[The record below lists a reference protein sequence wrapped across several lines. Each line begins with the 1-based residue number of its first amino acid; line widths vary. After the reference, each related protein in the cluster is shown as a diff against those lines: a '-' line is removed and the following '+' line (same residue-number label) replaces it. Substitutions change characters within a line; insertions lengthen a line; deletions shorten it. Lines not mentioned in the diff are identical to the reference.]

1 MIHAAGLFHIAG
13 IFLLMLATVMALPAA
28 WGWIAG
34 AAGAAALAQ
43 AALLTAMAGAALAAL
58 LKPPQTEINRR
69 EGILLT
75 VILWVAGCGFGSLP
89 YLLTPEFASVTD
101 AVFESVSGFTTTGA
115 TILPRVEVLPPVI
128 QFWRHFTHWL
138 GGMGVVL
145 LTIAVLPLV
154 GAGGMALY
162 RAEFSGAR
170 SEKLAPRIAETAL
183 SLWKVYAGLSLLE
196 YLLLRL
202 AGMSAFDAACHTFST
217 LGTGGFST
225 RSESIAAFRSP
236 LIEYIIILFMFLA
249 GLNFTLHY
257 RLWVRR
263 ETGKV
268 FRDYELTAYA
278 AILALSTL
286 LVFFSV
292 VSAGILSGEPALRAA
307 LFQVTSIGT
316 TTGFATA
323 DYEAWPP
330 LCHAVLL
337 ALMFVGGCTGSTAGG
352 WKVARVVLL
361 GKIVNR
367 ELLRTSFRRGVFA
380 VRAGGQPVPE
390 SAVQGLLN
398 LIYLSLL
405 VYLVALLI
413 LAASGV
419 DLLTALGGVAAAMF
433 SIGPGFGTVG
443 PAENYAHLPAA
454 AKWTLSLCMIAGRLE
469 FYTFVVVLSPAF
481 WRK

>member
-128 QFWRHFTHWL
+128 EFWRHFTHWL

-249 GLNFTLHY
+249 GLNFSLHY

-292 VSAGILSGEPALRAA
+292 VSSGILSGEPALRAA
-307 LFQVTSIGT
+307 LF
-316 TTGFATA
+316 
-323 DYEAWPP
+323 
-330 LCHAVLL
+330 
-337 ALMFVGGCTGSTAGG
+337 
-352 WKVARVVLL
+352 
-361 GKIVNR
+361 
-367 ELLRTSFRRGVFA
+367 
-380 VRAGGQPVPE
+380 
-390 SAVQGLLN
+390 
-398 LIYLSLL
+398 
-405 VYLVALLI
+405 
-413 LAASGV
+413 
-419 DLLTALGGVAAAMF
+419 
-433 SIGPGFGTVG
+433 
-443 PAENYAHLPAA
+443 
-454 AKWTLSLCMIAGRLE
+454 
-469 FYTFVVVLSPAF
+469 
-481 WRK
+481 

>member
-13 IFLLMLATVMALPAA
+13 IFLLLLAAAMAVPAA
-28 WGWIAG
+28 WGWVAG
-34 AAGAAALAQ
+34 AGGAKELGQSALITAAAGAAMGY
-43 AALLTAMAGAALAAL
+43 LLPRPAR
-58 LKPPQTEINRR
+58 EITRR

-75 VILWVAGCGFGSLP
+75 VLLWLLGCGFGALP
-89 YLLTPEFASVTD
+89 YLLRAEFATATD
-101 AVFESVSGFTTTGA
+101 AFFESVSGFTTTGA
-115 TILPRVEVLPPVI
+115 TILTRVEALPPVI
-128 QFWRHFTHWL
+128 QFWRHLTHWI

-145 LTIAVLPLV
+145 LTIAVLPLI

-225 RSESIAAFRSP
+225 RSESIAAFASP
-236 LIEYIIILFMFLA
+236 AVQYIIILFMILA
-249 GLNFTLHY
+249 GLNFTMHY

-263 ETGKV
+263 EGRRFLSDFEV
-268 FRDYELTAYA
+268 RGYLLILGGVAL
-278 AILALSTL
+278 AIL
-286 LVFFSV
+286 
-292 VSAGILSGEPALRAA
+292 VSLWRSGQMTGEPALRAA
-307 LFQVTSIGT
+307 LFQAVSIGT

-323 DYEAWPP
+323 DYEPWPA
-330 LCHAVLL
+330 LAQALLL

-352 WKVARVVLL
+352 WKVARVLLL

-367 ELLRTSFRRGVFA
+367 ELMRTSHHRGVFA
-380 VRAGGQPVPE
+380 VRAGGEVIPE

-398 LIYLSLL
+398 LIYLSLFVFL
-405 VYLVALLI
+405 VSLLLVS
-413 LAASGV
+413 ASGV
-419 DLLTALGGVAAAMF
+419 DLLTSLSGVAAAMF

-443 PAENYAHLPAA
+443 PAENYAHLPAL
-454 AKWTLSLCMIAGRLE
+454 AKWTLSFCMIAGRLE
-469 FYTFVVVLSPAF
+469 FYTLVVVLTPAF
-481 WRK
+481 WRR

>member
-13 IFLLMLATVMALPAA
+13 IFLLMLAAAMALPAL
-28 WGWIAG
+28 WGWVIGAQGAG
-34 AAGAAALAQ
+34 AMAQ
-43 AALLTAMAGAALAAL
+43 AALITACAGAALAWR
-58 LKPPQTEINRR
+58 LKPPQAEISRR

-75 VILWVAGCGFGSLP
+75 VLLWLAGCGFGAVP
-89 YLLTPEFASVTD
+89 YLLTPAFQSVTD

-145 LTIAVLPLV
+145 LTIAVLPLI

-225 RSESIAAFRSP
+225 RSESVGAFPSP
-236 LIEYIIILFMFLA
+236 AVQYIIILFMLLA
-249 GLNFTLHY
+249 GLNFTMHY

-263 ETGKV
+263 EGRRFLGDFEV
-268 FRDYELTAYA
+268 RGYLLILGLSALA
-278 AILALSTL
+278 AFVALQW
-286 LVFFSV
+286 
-292 VSAGILSGEPALRAA
+292 SGQLRGEEALRAA
-307 LFQVTSIGT
+307 LFQVVSIGT

-323 DYEAWPP
+323 DYEHWPP
-330 LCHAVLL
+330 LTHALLL

-352 WKVARVVLL
+352 WKVARVLLL
-361 GKIVNR
+361 GKIVDR
-367 ELLRTSFRRGVFA
+367 ELKRTSFRRGVFA
-380 VRAGGQPVPE
+380 VRAGGETIPE
-390 SAVQGLLN
+390 SAIQGLLN
-398 LIYLSLL
+398 LIYLSLF
-405 VYLVALLI
+405 VFLVALLTVS
-413 LAASGV
+413 AFGV
-419 DLLTALGGVAAAMF
+419 DLLTSVSSVAAAMF

-454 AKWTLSLCMIAGRLE
+454 VKWTLSFCMIAGRLE
-469 FYTFVVVLSPAF
+469 FYTLIVVLTPAF